1 MIMKDIRKIILS
13 LVLLVACCFLAR
25 PLGFRPEEIVSN
37 IHINFESLIKVVII
51 IAFLS
56 VVKYILK
63 FLVGLIKNPK
73 AATFVTITQS
83 AIDYITLIL
92 MVVWSL
98 ELLGAD
104 INGIIAG
111 LGILALIIGTG
122 AESIIQDMLTG
133 IFLLFEKEY
142 KVGDIIEVDG
152 FLGKVTEIGIR
163 TTTLV
168 DGAGNEKIFNNSS
181 MVNILNR
188 SNYRSTAVVDI
199 ELPASTDIEKVI
211 SADYGDIQCLGVEE
225 ITAENVLIR
234 FIKSVDEEEV
244 YDTRRQM
251 NLVILKKLQEL
262 GIR

>member
-1 MIMKDIRKIILS
+1 MKEIRKIILS
-13 LVLLVACCFLAR
+13 LILLAACYFLAQ
-25 PLGFRPEEIVSN
+25 PLGFRPEEIISN

-51 IAFLS
+51 VTFLLL
-56 VVKYILK
+56 VKYILK
-63 FLVGLIKNPK
+63 FLVGLIKSQK

-83 AIDYITLIL
+83 AIDYITMIL

-98 ELLGAD
+98 GLLGAD

-142 KVGDIIEVDG
+142 KVGDIIEVDD

-168 DGAGNEKIFNNSS
+168 DSAGNEKIFNNSS
-181 MVNILNR
+181 MSNILNR

-199 ELPASTDIEKVI
+199 ELPSGVDVEKIVT
-211 SADYGDIQCLGVEE
+211 ADYGDIKCLGVEE
-225 ITAENVLIR
+225 ILAETVSIR
-234 FIKSVDEEEV
+234 FVKSVEEEEV

-251 NLVILKKLQEL
+251 NLVIIKKLQEL